1 MPGSLEMLSTYMD
14 YTSKELIFQKP
25 KNREEDNID
34 HRQSTEGRILCL
46 CVKKVVG
53 EESC

>member
-1 MPGSLEMLSTYMD
+1 MAENMRCTVLSI
-14 YTSKELIFQKP
+14 LIHRWEVGRRK
-25 KNREEDNID
+25 REEDNID